1 MGILGAVKP
10 RAARRPPP
18 AVAVTNHTEPSA
30 PHVERA
36 YRNLKAG
43 IVEGRYRPGAS
54 LSEVSLA
61 GEHGMSR
68 TPIREGL
75 ARLWQEGYLER
86 VVGHGYFVARVTV
99 QQIHDTF
106 DVRRLLEG
114 AAAGRAAQLASEQ
127 EVEQLRQYARVPIG
141 AGQDYRQSE
150 TANVQFHLA
159 IARCARN
166 GLALELIE
174 RCLAQV
180 DRFMSLGVNFGQFTE
195 TATEAHLQIVA
206 AIAAHD
212 AAGARARME
221 EHLDCGSRLMKDAL
235 LRGQLAGV
243 GL

>member
-1 MGILGAVKP
+1 MPK
-10 RAARRPPP
+10 ARSRP
-18 AVAVTNHTEPSA
+18 VRPSEEG

-43 IVEGRYRPGAS
+43 IVEGRYRPGAP

-86 VVGHGYFVARVTV
+86 VLGHGYFVSRVTV

-114 AAAGRAAQLASEQ
+114 AAASRAAELANDDD
-127 EVEQLRQYARVPIG
+127 VERLRRLAAVPI
-141 AGQDYRQSE
+141 ASHQDYRLAES
-150 TANVQFHLA
+150 ANVQFHVA
-159 IARCARN
+159 IAKCARN
-166 GLALELIE
+166 DLALELIE

-180 DRFMSLGVNFGQFTE
+180 DRFMLLGVSFGPFQQG
-195 TATEAHLQIVA
+195 ATRAHLEIVD
-206 AIAAHD
+206 AIARHD
-212 AAGARARME
+212 PVTARTRME
-221 EHLDCGSRLMKDAL
+221 EHLDCGSRLMKEAL
-235 LRGQLAGV
+235 MRGHLAV
-243 GL
+243 SM

>member
-1 MGILGAVKP
+1 MAKG
-10 RAARRPPP
+10 RSSRRS
-18 AVAVTNHTEPSA
+18 EDA

-43 IVEGRYRPGAS
+43 IVEGRYRPGAP

-99 QQIHDTF
+99 KQIHDTF

-114 AAAGRAAQLASEQ
+114 AAAARAAELATEA
-127 EVEQLRQYARVPIG
+127 EIEHLRQLARVPI
-141 AGQDYRQSE
+141 AASQNYRESE
-150 TANVQFHLA
+150 MANVQFHLA
-159 IARCARN
+159 IAATARN
-166 GLALELIE
+166 ALALELIE

-180 DRFMSLGVNFGQFTE
+180 D
-195 TATEAHLQIVA
+195 
-206 AIAAHD
+206 
-212 AAGARARME
+212 
-221 EHLDCGSRLMKDAL
+221 
-235 LRGQLAGV
+235 
-243 GL
+243 